1 MGENLVMVVDIV
13 VDKGSMI
20 DEESALWARERG
32 RGSRGMGVVVEEGSV
47 VVKEGGMT
55 RENEIMIKNAAAK
68 KGCLNEKGKGLV
80 LFARHVI
87 DI

>member
-55 RENEIMIKNAAAK
+55 RENEKMIKK
-68 KGCLNEKGKGLV
+68 MQRQKRDV
-80 LFARHVI
+80 
-87 DI
+87 

>member
-32 RGSRGMGVVVEEGSV
+32 RGGRGRSV